1 MKPAK
6 HTRNNRRH
14 SGNRGNRGGNRNS
27 ANLNTA
33 KRMLSRKVR
42 KYFDNVMEEIKEGG
56 RVPIKFRDYMMRLLE
71 EDMSDESFNN
81 SLYNLL
87 EERKVGK

>member
-1 MKPAK
+1 
-6 HTRNNRRH
+6 
-14 SGNRGNRGGNRNS
+14 
-27 ANLNTA
+27 
-33 KRMLSRKVR
+33 
-42 KYFDNVMEEIKEGG
+42 MEEIKEGG

>member
-1 MKPAK
+1 
-6 HTRNNRRH
+6 
-14 SGNRGNRGGNRNS
+14 
-27 ANLNTA
+27 
-33 KRMLSRKVR
+33 MLSRKVR
-42 KYFDNVMEEIKEGG
+42 KYFDNAMEEIKEGG
-56 RVPIKFRDYMMRLLE
+56 RVAIKFRDYMMRVVE